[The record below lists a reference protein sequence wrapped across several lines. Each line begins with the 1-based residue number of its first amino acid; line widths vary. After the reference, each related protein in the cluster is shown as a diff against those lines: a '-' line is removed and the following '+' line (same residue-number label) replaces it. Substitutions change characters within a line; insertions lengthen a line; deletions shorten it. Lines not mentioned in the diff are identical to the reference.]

1 MELHSLVAL
10 LVLTALA
17 LIVRFTPQVP
27 PSIAPSQAE
36 RSALEWV
43 GSGRV
48 THRRRMQR
56 EGREVYRVLVRDN
69 AGNVHELDVCSRE
82 GRVISERLAA

>member
-1 MELHSLVAL
+1 MQVPSLVAL

-27 PSIAPSQAE
+27 PTIAPTQAE
-36 RSALEWV
+36 RNALAWV

-48 THRRRMQR
+48 THRRRLVR
-56 EGREVYRVLVRDN
+56 EGREVYRVLVRDGQ
-69 AGNVHELDVCSRE
+69 GNIHELDICLRE
-82 GRVISERLAA
+82 GRVIAERQA